1 MLNRNADV
9 YPCPEAFLPDRW
21 LDIKSNAFAYP
32 TFNAGPRAC
41 LGQGMAM
48 LEIKMTIAFILQKF
62 TVSKDP
68 SRKVSY
74 EADFTL
80 PVRDGLFVHLTPR
93 HKPASA

>member
-21 LDIKSNAFAYP
+21 LDIKPNAFAYP

-41 LGQGMAM
+41 LGKGMAM
-48 LEIKMTIAFILQKF
+48 LEIKMTIALILQKF
-62 TVSKDP
+62 TVSNDP

-74 EADFTL
+74 EADLSL

-93 HKPASA
+93 VDKRS